1 MFTLT
6 GDRKGKQTSFPL
18 AWKRLAIHRTGSSG
32 FSFYPD
38 FNIDH
43 EIPNTSPKLSMP
55 QFLPFVTKGIK
66 MSTMWCLVRVRVLVT
81 RWCLTLWDPMDCEA
95 HQAPG
100 KNTGM
105 GCHSR
110 LQGIF
115 LTQGLNHG
123 LHFRQ
128 ILHHLSHQSVHE
140 ELKST
145 ICRYWQVLQHIWSWK
160 EKNEVWGESELW
172 YTEVSSQTFCC
183 HEWAKTLL
191 TCFLN

>member
-6 GDRKGKQTSFPL
+6 GYRKWKQTSFPL
-18 AWKRLAIHRTGSSG
+18 AWKRLGIHRIGSSG
-32 FSFYPD
+32 FSFHPD
-38 FNIDH
+38 FNFDH

-55 QFLPFVTKGIK
+55 RFLPFVTKGIK
-66 MSTMWCLVRVRVLVT
+66 MSTMWCLVRVSVLVT
-81 RWCLTLWDPMDCEA
+81 RWCLSLWDPMDCEA

-123 LHFRQ
+123 LHCRQ
-128 ILHHLSHQSVHE
+128 ILHHLSYQSVHE

-160 EKNEVWGESELW
+160 EKNKV
-172 YTEVSSQTFCC
+172 
-183 HEWAKTLL
+183 
-191 TCFLN
+191 